1 MNNKFILAI
10 LYFPKLYKSLILLFA
25 LTFFDLFLFN
35 NSAYSATLPSC
46 NSVTQFL
53 AEKRSPGV
61 NCLADCNS
69 MPSGITANEGTNCLY
84 ACDNLP
90 AGRPTAQI
98 GTNCAFKFNG
108 HVLPF
113 CNPIPSQKTPSTASY
128 FLTVGTEKK
137 PRLNCLDLID
147 LPLCSMVTSSPLPLK
162 NCVPTCSSL
171 SPTPTIDNRIFNRD
185 CIRFC
190 NALESGVTATADN
203 CIIQKCYHLIGTGI
217 TPAPDTNKNCEIST
231 CTTLNENELKH
242 SSLYSGSTALN
253 KYCDNTDQKCLLFT
267 LGQLNAIKSGYDS
280 AITEKSGPLF
290 KFCQRHTC
298 RVDPSGSCA
307 PHASDDT
314 AKISENGSYS
324 AAYINAIIKTTSPA
338 LTLLSELCQVKSCRG
353 KIEVQ
358 FQCTGSTMNSQC
370 NIGACDADGMC
381 KRSVDC
387 DSQTL
392 IDSDRKLYCDGTPKP
407 DSPPANDFTNSYPDL
422 INKSWFYL
430 PKPMDKSYKVNG
442 SGAVDYSLGFRE
454 MSDDLCYS
462 INNLLTSGF
471 GYEDN
476 NASFLSGAMSFFTG
490 KNFRPYFH
498 NYLTMD
504 TRSPNYCSPATR
516 LGDRGLGYS
525 YLCGGPNFTSKPNMD
540 YVGYIDNIT
549 SMWTGISASHKVRVC
564 LRYNNSMIPGKTCGA
579 RECGI
584 TCFCEDC
591 STVCGSDV
599 CRDVIVND
607 SELRACEDPTSASGG
622 CVAQI
627 GGGADIDSYIRVRA
641 VGFESDNRICVML
654 DWKGGLARNGMF
666 MNGTESLA
674 EDSKKCLSG
683 TYSESTKTCINGKNS
698 NDDAGSATVWR
709 ALGLIK
715 YIDQNT
721 TSSQGAKGIRDIKNN
736 FYNEANCIRKQ
747 INTSPP
753 NFYNIANNDNSPGL
767 FSPPLIINSAKKKI
781 GGATS
786 VSENISQNLF
796 GATDFNQP
804 EVEILFGNTT
814 TLISLNVGKNGDES
828 GANADINAKKTIET
842 TAFGKTYTATIYGK
856 KTSDPFGNPQFCI
869 FRELRDKNNVLLDP
883 APSIGC
889 VRRNPP
895 EIDNCDV
902 RDGLCVAPPA
912 SPRESLRKKIVLNK
926 DLTTANNDY
935 KNIDV
940 RFKYF
945 THYND
950 PVSKQD
956 CTGNALCSNEL
967 SVKFNLS
974 NRNGMSYCYSTTL
987 APEGY
992 PICFT
997 RDDCSILNMECMEN
1011 EIAISTGNVVDSA
1024 LSTHEEC
1031 YQKLLTCNKKKN
1043 ITSRDYDPTKFN
1055 AISSDNYYGWFN
1067 EVCITKGF
1075 NHKLRTVYA
1084 YRFDTQNGE
1093 CIVDPIKK
1101 TAGVDCSAGGKM
1113 PDCPCTEYTGGAT
1126 PANVQAISSINRTE
1140 RLETPHEA
1148 GLCVDIE
1155 LPKTCPS
1162 INYLVVENTANPDD
1176 RFFLINSLN
1185 KLAASL
1191 YNDSTGVHSTHQY
1204 RTEGKTTPPTI
1215 PLRGNAEFNATIA
1228 GGSARGTCNGFWKHK
1243 IRSGAKVYPR
1253 LTCNLNV
1260 ATGVASWNNSL
1271 ADDNDAC
1278 ERYLCPEISS
1288 PAGLNNATGLYD
1300 NNYGVD
1306 EIGENKGLSHG
1317 YAYWDQVNLAT
1328 DFAITKTASACITG
1342 FKSVRSEASI
1352 DYSSASASSK
1362 STDIDASKKTLA
1374 NASLFSAITGYSVVT
1389 LPSRICNQIGAWQ
1402 TVEDSCQ
1409 RITCPAIN
1417 PGIAVPASDIDKK
1430 FWQRSW
1436 ELSGGAKF
1444 PEGKA
1449 SRSSTTIITA
1459 SGLSSRVTGT
1469 CEGDLGYYSPP
1480 SGSPTLDC
1488 DHLGNWTNLQNHCLN
1503 SCSEI
1508 SRANTNS
1515 GNGFAKWLSAILN
1528 QNQNEITFTGSC
1540 TDDPN
1545 YFNYPYPHRLKPNG
1559 KKYDLVPSGA
1569 NYSST
1574 IPDNIS
1580 SDTRAGAGAANTAPQ
1595 RLCSK
1600 SIYSGGGN
1608 TSKWGGVSA
1617 TCITTLSGMGLPNG
1631 CVTGV
1636 ASDDLMSDERI
1647 GAGVTRHTLNGGTIV
1662 DIPWSRRNF
1671 GEYELKYCDS
1681 TNNYCRNSS
1690 IGSDSEHNSNSYYAG
1705 SRSSRF
1711 ILSRYCDPATKKW
1724 NDPVPYC
1731 AARGDL
1737 GNSLNSW
1744 VNAPSISMDGKPNNY
1759 IIGLGVTLNT
1769 NCNSNYTANPSTP
1782 QIQCQYGQSGVI
1794 DTLQLTKIDTNQCTR
1809 YCVINSDGT
1818 PAGSSYSQLR
1828 GSPGNYFPGASVTL
1842 TCGSG
1847 NPCGS
1852 QTVTASCNGDGS
1864 WNIPTPGCRACD
1876 NCNSSS
1882 GNNLT
1887 NDPTTS
1893 SSVDSGNLRTILT
1906 RTITQS
1912 CVEERASV
1920 KCLLLKAQASSKL
1933 DRRNYDKSTT
1943 RNLSFPTITHGNI
1956 VRVSNHRGVHC
1967 GASNT
1972 DYQQVCVQSV
1982 FLCND
1987 GKFEYYWDESNKGD
2001 CNYEGE
2007 YEDGN
2012 DSMDACMTNDKKF
2025 VTRSVSDRLYR
2036 NVGCYNYSNSNLYEI
2051 IDDCLK

>member
-10 LYFPKLYKSLILLFA
+10 LYFSKLYKSLILLLA

-46 NSVTQFL
+46 HSVTQFL
-53 AEKRSPGV
+53 SGKRSPGV

-90 AGRPTAQI
+90 ALRPTAQI

-108 HVLPF
+108 YVLPF
-113 CNPIPSQKTPSTASY
+113 CNEIPNQKTPSTASY
-128 FLTVGTEKK
+128 FLPLGTEKK

-147 LPLCSMVTSSPLPLK
+147 LPLCTMVTSSPLPGK

-171 SPTPTIDNRIFNRD
+171 SPTPTKDNRIFNRD

-190 NALESGVTATADN
+190 NSLESDITATSNN
-203 CIIQKCYHLIGTGI
+203 CKIQKCYHLIGTGI

-231 CTTLNENELKH
+231 CSTLNENELKH
-242 SSLYSGSTALN
+242 SSLYSGSTARN
-253 KYCDNTDQKCLLFT
+253 KYCDNTDQKCLLFN
-267 LGQLNAIKSGYDS
+267 LIQLNAIKSGYDS
-280 AITEKSGPLF
+280 ATTEKSGPLY
-290 KFCQRHTC
+290 KFCQIHTC
-298 RVDPSGSCA
+298 RIDPDGSCA
-307 PHASDDT
+307 PQASDDN

-324 AAYINAIIKTTSPA
+324 AAYINSIIKTTSPA

-358 FQCTGSTMNSQC
+358 FQCTGSTINSQC
-370 NIGACDADGMC
+370 NIGSSCDADGIC
-381 KRSVDC
+381 KRSIDC
-387 DSQTL
+387 DSQSL

-407 DSPPANDFTNSYPDL
+407 NSPPANDYTNSYPNL

-430 PKPMDKSYKVNG
+430 PKPMDKSYKVNA

-462 INNLLTSGF
+462 VNNLLANGF

-490 KNFRPYFH
+490 KSFRPYFH

-516 LGDRGLGYS
+516 LGDRGLGYN

-549 SMWTGISASHKVRVC
+549 SMWTGGSASHKVRVC

-607 SELRACEDPTSASGG
+607 SELRACQDPISASGG

-654 DWKGGLARNGMF
+654 DWKGGLARNQMF
-666 MNGTESLA
+666 MNGTEALA
-674 EDSKKCLSG
+674 EDPKKCLSG

-721 TSSQGAKGIRDIKNN
+721 TSSLGAKGIRDIKNN

-747 INTSPP
+747 INASPP

-781 GGATS
+781 SGATS

-804 EVEILFGNTT
+804 EVEILFGNTIT
-814 TLISLNVGKNGDES
+814 SISLDISQNGDGS
-828 GANADINAKKTIET
+828 AGSFGANGKKTIET

-895 EIDNCDV
+895 EIDNCDI
-902 RDGLCVAPPA
+902 RDGFCIAPPQA
-912 SPRESLRKKIVLNK
+912 PRESLRKKIVLYK
-926 DLTTANNDY
+926 DLTPANNDY

-945 THYND
+945 AHYND
-950 PVSKQD
+950 PISKQD

-1011 EIAISTGNVVDSA
+1011 EISISTGNVVDST
-1024 LSTHEEC
+1024 SSKHEEC

-1043 ITSRDYDPTKFN
+1043 ISSKDYDPTKFN
-1055 AISSDNYYGWFN
+1055 AISLDNYYGWFN

-1176 RFFLINSLN
+1176 RFFIINSLN

-1243 IRSGAKVYPR
+1243 NRSGAKVYPQ
-1253 LTCNLNV
+1253 LTCNIDA
-1260 ATGVASWNNSL
+1260 ATGVASWNNKL
-1271 ADDNDAC
+1271 EVDNDAC

-1374 NASLFSAITGYSVVT
+1374 NASLFSAITGYSDVT

-1402 TVEDSCQ
+1402 TVANSCQ
-1409 RITCPAIN
+1409 RITCPAID
-1417 PGIAVPASDIDKK
+1417 PGTIVPASEIDKK

-1436 ELSGGAKF
+1436 ELSGGATF
-1444 PEGKA
+1444 LEGKA

-1459 SGLSSRVTGT
+1459 SGLSSRVSGT
-1469 CEGDLGYYSPP
+1469 CQGGLGYYSPP

-1488 DHLGNWTNLQNHCLN
+1488 DHLGNWTNLQNPCLN

-1515 GNGFAKWLSAILN
+1515 GNGFAKWISAILDAS
-1528 QNQNEITFTGSC
+1528 QEKIISTGSC

-1559 KKYDLVPSGA
+1559 EKYELKDNASDS
-1569 NYSST
+1569 NYTTS
-1574 IPDNIS
+1574 IPRNVNL
-1580 SDTRAGAGAANTAPQ
+1580 DTRTGSMAGAANTPPQ

-1608 TSKWGGVSA
+1608 TSKWSGVSA
-1617 TCITTLSGMGLPNG
+1617 TCVTTLSNPGQPNG
-1631 CVTGV
+1631 CVTGIE
-1636 ASDDLMSDERI
+1636 SNDLMSDERI
-1647 GAGVTRHTLNGGTIV
+1647 GAGVTQHYINGVGTV
-1662 DIPWSRRNF
+1662 NIPWSRRNF

-1681 TNNYCRNSS
+1681 TNDYCRNSNPTN
-1690 IGSDSEHNSNSYYAG
+1690 DVNHNSNSYFSG
-1705 SRSSRF
+1705 SRSLRF
-1711 ILSRYCDPATKKW
+1711 ILSRYCNPTTKKW

-1731 AARGDL
+1731 AAYGDL
-1737 GNSLNSW
+1737 GNSLNSS
-1744 VNAPSISMDGKPNNY
+1744 VYANPFEMDGRPNNY
-1759 IIGLGVTLNT
+1759 IIKAGEILNT
-1769 NCNSNYTANPSTP
+1769 NCNSNYIANPSTP

-1794 DTLQLTKIDTNQCTR
+1794 NTLQLTKIDNNQCTR
-1809 YCVINSDGT
+1809 YCVIKSDGT
-1818 PAGSSYSQLR
+1818 PEGTSYQVY
-1828 GSPGNYFPGASVTL
+1828 GAQGNYFPDTQVTL
-1842 TCGSG
+1842 TCRSG
-1847 NPCGS
+1847 NPCGT
-1852 QTVTASCNGDGS
+1852 QTVTATCNKDGS
-1864 WNIPTPGCRACD
+1864 WNIPTPGCRP
-1876 NCNSSS
+1876 CN
-1882 GNNLT
+1882 GCNNDSEIINFGDPRSKTHT
-1887 NDPTTS
+1887 NRCVLEEFLFKCIIEGAKIDKAIP
-1893 SSVDSGNLRTILT
+1893 SVGHG
-1906 RTITQS
+1906 
-1912 CVEERASV
+1912 A
-1920 KCLLLKAQASSKL
+1920 KAYCSDL
-1933 DRRNYDKSTT
+1933 YCGDCY
-1943 RNLSFPTITHGNI
+1943 PHGNQCI
-1956 VRVSNHRGVHC
+1956 E
-1967 GASNT
+1967 A
-1972 DYQQVCVQSV
+1972 
-1982 FLCND
+1982 L
-1987 GKFEYYWDESNKGD
+1987 
-2001 CNYEGE
+2001 GE
-2007 YEDGN
+2007 YQCQDGYWN
-2012 DSMDACMTNDKKF
+2012 FIQEASDFNPRPTY
-2025 VTRSVSDRLYR
+2025 TRETSK
-2036 NVGCYNYSNSNLYEI
+2036 
-2051 IDDCLK
+2051 DCTRF